1 MPGVHASSRGTAVS
15 TNDPADAEADAQV
28 AAARR
33 AAWCQDHAAAMA
45 AWWCLAGIEPGIEA
59 AVNFAAIAGTGVDQL
74 PRAVV
79 GAITAAADA
88 SDRDT
93 IRLGLEAIA
102 DRAQVVDRVG
112 AEAAVISMTRTV
124 TESLPDGARDRL
136 AQRLVGGDVDFWL
149 RCQRAAAMAALGRL
163 RDDQEMVAAATEL
176 AVRECYERPALTLRV
191 VFCVVGPI
199 VHAHT
204 GADGGIDRAAL
215 DAALVAELA
224 ALPGAMLD
232 PDAIIGGTA

>member
-15 TNDPADAEADAQV
+15 TNDPADADAQV

-74 PRAVV
+74 PGAVV
-79 GAITAAADA
+79 RAITASVDTAE
-88 SDRDT
+88 RDT
-93 IRLGLEAIA
+93 IRPGLEVIA
-102 DRAQVVDRVG
+102 GRAQVVDRVG
-112 AEAAVISMTRTV
+112 AEAAVIGMTGRAA
-124 TESLPDGARDRL
+124 ESLSDGARERL

-149 RCQRAAAMAALGRL
+149 RCRRAAAMAALGRL
-163 RDDQEMVAAATEL
+163 RDDQEMVDAATEL

-204 GADGGIDRAAL
+204 SADGTIDRAAL

-224 ALPGAMLD
+224 TVTGAMLD